1 MSCTSTDCDLAFCY
15 CRVRN
20 AFPVAVIR
28 PTDLRVEIRR
38 GANAIA
44 PCATGNICIQL
55 NNTLRSK

>member
-1 MSCTSTDCDLAFCY
+1 MSCPSTDCDLTFCY

-44 PCATGNICIQL
+44 P
-55 NNTLRSK
+55 LRDRQYLYSTEQHLT